1 MFEKNLKFYRL
12 RKGLTK
18 KALAEACSVTPM
30 AIGHYESGDRR
41 PSMDVLEAIAA
52 ALDIR
57 LVDLLK
63 RRNSNLVF
71 QHGDFR
77 KNASMGKAAQEL
89 IRESVEE
96 YFSRFYDVIEVLGGD
111 VLPEAP
117 ECGCLEFTGD
127 IEVDAAA
134 LRKHLLID
142 PIGPVHDLVEFL
154 ENRGVLVMVLASE
167 NDKFSGMN
175 GFVDGRP
182 YVVVNGSMSPERNR
196 STIVHEL
203 AHLMFDWPENVQG
216 KAQEDCATAISGAF
230 LLPETDLRRELGMRR
245 RAVTQD
251 MTMVAKEYGVSMML
265 LAKRANLCGIVCDS
279 AYKRFCIMAA
289 KAGWRK
295 QEPSR
300 IDAEEPALFQQLVYR
315 AVCEDDISIQRG
327 AELLGVSF
335 DDVAT
340 ECALCEA

>member
-1 MFEKNLKFYRL
+1 MFAKNLKFYRL
-12 RKGLTK
+12 KKGFTK

-30 AIGHYESGDRR
+30 AIGNYESGDRK
-41 PSMDVLEAIAA
+41 PSMEVLETIAD
-52 ALDIR
+52 ALGVR

-63 RRNSNLVF
+63 RRNSGLVF

-77 KNASMGKAAQEL
+77 KNASMSKADQEL

-96 YFSRFYDVIEVLGGD
+96 YFSRVYDVIEVLGGD
-111 VLPEAP
+111 VLPDAP
-117 ECGCLEFTGD
+117 KCGSIPLSDDVET
-127 IEVDAAA
+127 DAVA
-134 LRKHLLID
+134 LRAHLRID
-142 PIGPVHDLVEFL
+142 PVGPVHDLVEML
-154 ENRGVLVMVLASE
+154 ENRGILVMVLASD

-203 AHLMFDWPENVQG
+203 AHLMFAWPEDCQG
-216 KAQEDCATAISGAF
+216 KAQEDRATAISGAF
-230 LLPETDLRRELGMRR
+230 LLPAADLQRELGVRR
-245 RAVTQD
+245 SRITQD
-251 MTMVAKEYGVSMML
+251 MVITAKEYGVSMML
-265 LAKRANLCGIVCDS
+265 LSKRANLAGIVNDS
-279 AYKRFCIMAA
+279 AYRTFCMMAS

-295 QEPSR
+295 NEPHR
-300 IDAEEPALFQQLVYR
+300 IEQEEPMLFQQLVYR

-327 AELLGVSF
+327 AELLDVSF
-335 DDVAT
+335 DEVAS